1 MSCSPF
7 DLRDYFL
14 KELPEPERKQ
24 VEVHTRTCDAC
35 QEELERLRL
44 TGAALLSLSD
54 EEIPQRLAFVSDK
67 VFEPAPWRR
76 AWSAFWG
83 SAARLGF
90 ASAAMLS
97 VALIFFAVHGA
108 GQKAGGRAGALT
120 PPEMQQQIQAAV
132 DRAVTAR
139 EAKLEQRIDEI
150 ERERDQFRLAADSL
164 FDYSR
169 REKLMLE
176 RSSYQ

>member
-7 DLRDYFL
+7 DLRDYYFN
-14 KELPEPERKQ
+14 ELTEPERKQ
-24 VEVHTRTCDAC
+24 VEVHTRSCGAC

-44 TGAALLSLSD
+44 AGAALLSLGD

-76 AWSAFWG
+76 ALSSFWG

-90 ASAAMLS
+90 AAAAMLS
-97 VALIFFAVHGA
+97 VALISFAVHGA
-108 GQKAGGRAGALT
+108 GQKPGGRAEVLT
-120 PPEMQQQIQAAV
+120 APQVQRQIHV
-132 DRAVTAR
+132 
-139 EAKLEQRIDEI
+139 LEQRMDAI
-150 ERERDQFRLAADSL
+150 EREQEQFRLAADSS